1 MCVFVCAELPLVA
14 MGTGLALGLQISL
27 VPNYSPRWVSLGK
40 GLGAVCLVPT
50 DTRL

>member
-14 MGTGLALGLQISL
+14 MGPGLALGLEASL
-27 VPNYSPRWVSLGK
+27 APSYSPRWAPLGK
-40 GLGAVCLVPT
+40 GVGAVSLMPA